1 MPRRKAY
8 EMAMRT
14 YKYRLY
20 PSASQEANLFRV
32 LNAARGLYNMALEL
46 RKVSWQIDKR
56 SVPLKDLYEL
66 AKRYREV
73 FPYAQ
78 QMFSQTAQSV
88 IEQVDTAFQA
98 FFRRVKAGNKP
109 GYPRFKSSK
118 RFNSVEFKQF
128 GSGIRIDG
136 KRLKVFGVGR
146 VAVRWHREMQGIPKT
161 ARIKH
166 TAGQWFVC
174 IVCDVPDTLPLP
186 KTGRAIGFDLGVSAL
201 ITTSDG
207 EKVDHP
213 RFYREG
219 QQRLRV
225 LQRRLARAKPG
236 SHNRRKVLR
245 QVQRQHQH
253 VYNQRRDFAHKL
265 SYALVQNYD
274 LIAVENLRM
283 TNLVRNKHLS
293 KSILDAGWGVFRELL
308 TSKTASAGREVA
320 LVDPAYTSQTCS
332 NCGAIFEHFDLSTRW
347 VECVCGLSLDRDHNA
362 AVNILSRA
370 GWDAPVQPNAAP
382 LPTSD
387 DVRKRKRVVEA
398 ARLQL

>member
-1 MPRRKAY
+1 MTL
-8 EMAMRT
+8 RT

-20 PSASQEANLFRV
+20 PTASQEANLFRV
-32 LNAARGLYNMALEL
+32 LNAARNLYNMALEL
-46 RKVSWQIDKR
+46 RKLSWQAEKR

-66 AKRYREV
+66 AKRYRDT

-88 IEQVDTAFQA
+88 IEQVDAAFQA
-98 FFRRVKAGNKP
+98 FFRRLKAGHKP

-128 GSGIRIDG
+128 GNGIRIDG

-146 VAVRWHREMQGIPKT
+146 VAVRWHREMEGVPKM

-174 IVCDVPDTLPLP
+174 IVCDVPDKPPLP
-186 KTGRAIGFDLGVSAL
+186 KTGRAIGLDMGVSAL
-201 ITTSDG
+201 ITTCEG

-236 SHNRRKVLR
+236 SHNRKKVLR
-245 QVQRQHQH
+245 LVQRQHQH
-253 VYNQRRDFAHKL
+253 VQNQRRDFAHKL
-265 SYALVQNYD
+265 SYTLVQNYD
-274 LIAVENLRM
+274 LIAVENLRISNM
-283 TNLVRNKHLS
+283 VRNKHLS
-293 KSILDAGWGVFRELL
+293 KSILDAGWGVFRDLL
-308 TSKTASAGREVA
+308 TSKAASAGREVV
-320 LVDPAYTSQTCS
+320 LVDPAYTSRCCS
-332 NCGAIFEHFDLSTRW
+332 NCGAIFEQFDLSTRW
-347 VECVCGLSLDRDHNA
+347 VECGCGLSLDRDHNA
-362 AVNILSRA
+362 AINILRRA

-382 LPTSD
+382 LPASN
-387 DVRKRKRVVEA
+387 DVRKRKRAVEA
-398 ARLQL
+398 ARIYP

>member
-1 MPRRKAY
+1 
-8 EMAMRT
+8 MAMRT

-32 LNAARGLYNMALEL
+32 LNAARNLYNMALEL

-66 AKRYREV
+66 AKHYRET

-88 IEQVDTAFQA
+88 IEQVDAAFQA
-98 FFRRVKAGNKP
+98 FFRRVKAGMKA
-109 GYPRFKSSK
+109 GYPRFKSHK

-128 GSGIRIDG
+128 GNGIRIDG

-146 VAVRWHREMQGIPKT
+146 VAVRWHREMEGVPKMT
-161 ARIKH
+161 RIKH

-174 IVCDVPDTLPLP
+174 IVCDVPDKPPLP
-186 KTGRAIGFDLGVSAL
+186 KTGRAIGLDMGVSAL
-201 ITTSDG
+201 ITTSEG

-236 SHNRRKVLR
+236 SHNRKKVLR

-253 VYNQRRDFAHKL
+253 VQNQRRDFAHKL
-265 SYALVQNYD
+265 SYTLVQKYD
-274 LIAVENLRM
+274 LIAVENLRI
-283 TNLVRNKHLS
+283 TNMVRNKHLS
-293 KSILDAGWGVFRELL
+293 KSILDAGWGVFRDLL
-308 TSKTASAGREVA
+308 TSKAASAGREVV
-320 LVDPAYTSQTCS
+320 LVDPAYTSKCCS
-332 NCGAIFEHFDLSTRW
+332 NCGAIFESLNLSTRW
-347 VECVCGLSLDRDHNA
+347 VECGCGLSLDRDHNA
-362 AVNILSRA
+362 AINILRRA

-382 LPTSD
+382 LPAS
-387 DVRKRKRVVEA
+387 
-398 ARLQL
+398 Q

>member
-1 MPRRKAY
+1 
-8 EMAMRT
+8 MAMRT
-14 YKYRLY
+14 FRFRLY

-32 LNAARGLYNMALEL
+32 LSSCRNLYNMALEL
-46 RKVSWQIDKR
+46 RKVSWQVEKR
-56 SVPLKDLYEL
+56 SVSMKELYDL
-66 AKRYREV
+66 AKHYRET

-88 IEQVDTAFQA
+88 IEQVDAAFQA
-98 FFRRVKAGNKP
+98 FFRRVKAGQKP
-109 GYPRFKSSK
+109 GYPRFKSRS

-128 GSGIRIDG
+128 GNGIRIDG

-146 VAVRWHREMQGIPKT
+146 VAVRWHREMEGVPKM

-174 IVCDVPDTLPLP
+174 IVCDVPDLPPLP
-186 KTGRAIGFDLGVSAL
+186 KTGRAIGLDMGVSAL

-225 LQRRLARAKPG
+225 LQRSLTRAKPG
-236 SHNRRKVLR
+236 SRNRKEVLR

-253 VYNQRRDFAHKL
+253 VQNQRRDFAHKL
-265 SYALVQNYD
+265 SYTLVQNYD
-274 LIAVENLRM
+274 LIAVENLRIANM
-283 TNLVRNKHLS
+283 VRNKHLS
-293 KSILDAGWGVFRELL
+293 KSILDAGWGVFRDLL
-308 TSKTASAGREVA
+308 TSKAASAGREVV
-320 LVDPAYTSQTCS
+320 LVDPACTSRCCS
-332 NCGAIFEHFDLSTRW
+332 NCGAIFERFDLSTRW
-347 VECVCGLSLDRDHNA
+347 VECGCGLSLDRDHNA
-362 AVNILSRA
+362 AINILRRT

-382 LPTSD
+382 LPASN
-387 DVRKRKRVVEA
+387 DVRKRKRAVEA
-398 ARLQL
+398 ARIYP